1 MPIILGSPSIAG
13 AGSTCYP
20 WATIADV
27 PSPCDDYTFDTAL
40 LEDALQVASDVLFG
54 FTGRQWP
61 GECTTTIRPCGYRT
75 PESCGCLTSSTCACK
90 RLSELQLPGTVVS
103 VDEVKIDGDVLS
115 VDRYRVDDYRYLVFL
130 PESESA
136 ELQGW
141 PCCQRLDYADTEEDT
156 WSVTYTFGQDP
167 PLGGVKAA
175 ASLGCQLAL
184 GWQPETVDQ
193 CRLPQRV
200 TSYARQGV
208 TLAVVDPLTLFA
220 DGLTGLTDVDLW
232 VQSIMLGA
240 ARRRA
245 SVFVPGQP
253 KHGIRRVDT

>member
-1 MPIILGSPSIAG
+1 MAAPET
-13 AGSTCYP
+13 STCEP

-27 PSPCDDYTFDTAL
+27 PSPCDDYAFDTAL
-40 LEDALQVASDVLFG
+40 LEDALQMASDVLFG

-61 GECTTTIRPCGYRT
+61 GQCSATIRPCGHRT
-75 PESCGCLTSSTCACK
+75 DEWCGCLRSDTCSCS
-90 RLSELQLPGTVVS
+90 RLSELQLPGTVVT
-103 VDEVKIDGDVLS
+103 VDEVKIDGDVL
-115 VDRYRVDDYRYLVFL
+115 DAARYRVDDYRYLVFL
-130 PESESA
+130 PESNTA

-156 WSVTYTFGQDP
+156 WSVTYTYGQDP
-167 PLGGVKAA
+167 PVGGIRSA
-175 ASLGCQLAL
+175 ASLACQLAL

-208 TLAVVDPLTLFA
+208 TLAVLDPLTLFA
-220 DGLTGLTDVDLW
+220 DGLTGLSDVDLW
-232 VQSIMLGA
+232 VQSVRLGA

>member
-1 MPIILGSPSIAG
+1 
-13 AGSTCYP
+13 
-20 WATIADV
+20 
-27 PSPCDDYTFDTAL
+27 
-40 LEDALQVASDVLFG
+40 
-54 FTGRQWP
+54 
-61 GECTTTIRPCGYRT
+61 
-75 PESCGCLTSSTCACK
+75 
-90 RLSELQLPGTVVS
+90 
-103 VDEVKIDGDVLS
+103 
-115 VDRYRVDDYRYLVFL
+115 
-130 PESESA
+130 
-136 ELQGW
+136 
-141 PCCQRLDYADTEEDT
+141 LDYADTEEDT

-253 KHGIRRVDT
+253 KHGIRRPGQPKHGIRRVDT